1 MTPQTLY
8 VHIVVIGG
16 NTKLFFASFFSLS
29 ALGLL
34 HFFSN
39 FFSTKMDDPQTHFGP
54 LFRGF
59 GLVVASGCAHYKP
72 KMCMTGPKLCIHNT
86 MGMSKHILD
95 RQSQTEKKKVGNT
108 ICTPTITIMCT
119 YNVGCIIIY

>member
-1 MTPQTLY
+1 MIPQTLY

-34 HFFSN
+34 HFFSK
-39 FFSTKMDDPQTHFGP
+39 KMDDAQAHLGP
-54 LFRGF
+54 LFGDF
-59 GLVVASGCAHYKP
+59 GLAVASGCVHYKP
-72 KMCMTGPKLCIHNT
+72 KMCMTGPKLCTRNT

-95 RQSQTEKKKVGNT
+95 KQKPDREKK
-108 ICTPTITIMCT
+108 
-119 YNVGCIIIY
+119 